1 MVQDEQILCIRIG
14 GLGDLLAALPS
25 LRLIRLARP
34 GARLVLLGRRDYGGL
49 LLRAKVVDEVA
60 DAGGAEFAGLL
71 AGSGRGVVSRGS
83 LLDRFSLVV
92 GWMNSQ
98 ERGREIEAALKA
110 AGKEC
115 AIIGLSAAGGQA
127 ISRFFFARTAAALAP
142 SPVLSTVD
150 GAGTF
155 EDCARLWVPAAG
167 PESRERFVI
176 IHPGSGAAEKCWPL
190 DRFLELARRL
200 GGRGFAGGIVLG
212 EAEGRLAGE
221 LGLRGLPPDW
231 RGVDRPPLSVLSYL
245 LGRTCLYIGN
255 DSGVTHLA
263 AACGAPVL
271 ALFLEKN
278 LPAWAPFGRSRTIAA
293 PEMAAIG
300 VLRVWEE
307 AATILG
313 LGGP

>member
-14 GLGDLLAALPS
+14 GLGDLLAVLPS

-71 AGSGRGVVSRGS
+71 AGSGRGVVSMGS

-92 GWMNSQ
+92 GWMNSP

-115 AIIGLSAAGGQA
+115 AIIGLSAGGGQA
-127 ISRFFFARTAAALAP
+127 VSRFFFARTAAALA
-142 SPVLSTVD
+142 LSKD
-150 GAGTF
+150 GTESF
-155 EDCARLWVPAAG
+155 EDCARLWVPAVG

-212 EAEGRLAGE
+212 EAEGRLASE
-221 LGLRGLPPDW
+221 LGRGGLPPDW
-231 RGVDRPPLSVLSYL
+231 QGVDRPPLSVLSYL

-278 LPAWAPFGRSRTIAA
+278 LPAWAPIGRSRTIAA

-300 VLRVWEE
+300 VDRVWEE
-307 AATILG
+307 AAAILG

>member
-1 MVQDEQILCIRIG
+1 MVRNEQILCIRIG

-49 LLRAKVVDEVA
+49 LLRAKVVDEIA

-71 AGSGRGVVSRGS
+71 AGSGRGIVSMGS

-92 GWMNSQ
+92 GWMNNP

-115 AIIGLSAAGGQA
+115 SIIGLSATGGKA
-127 ISRFFFARTAAALAP
+127 VSRFFFARTAAALA
-142 SPVLSTVD
+142 LSKD

-155 EDCARLWVPAAG
+155 EDCARLSVPAAG

-190 DRFLELARRL
+190 DRFLEVARRL
-200 GGRGFAGGIVLG
+200 SGRGFAGGIVLG

-221 LGLRGLPPDW
+221 LGRRGLPPDW
-231 RGVDRPPLSVLSYL
+231 QGVDRPPLSVLSYL

-307 AATILG
+307 SAAILG

>member
-1 MVQDEQILCIRIG
+1 MVRDEQILCIRIG
-14 GLGDLLAALPS
+14 GLGDLLTALPS

-49 LLRAKVVDEVA
+49 LLRAKVVDEIA

-71 AGSGRGVVSRGS
+71 AGSGRGVVSMGS

-92 GWMNSQ
+92 GWMNSP

-115 AIIGLSAAGGQA
+115 SIIGLSAAGGQA
-127 ISRFFFARTAAALAP
+127 VSRFFFARTAASLEITTGP
-142 SPVLSTVD
+142 GL
-150 GAGTF
+150 F
-155 EDCARLWVPAAG
+155 EDCARLPVSAAG

-190 DRFLELARRL
+190 DRFLDVARRL
-200 GGRGFAGGIVLG
+200 SGRGFAGGIVLG

-231 RGVDRPPLSVLSYL
+231 QGLDRPPLSVLSYL

-293 PEMAAIG
+293 PEIAAIG
-300 VLRVWEE
+300 VDRVWRE
-307 AATILG
+307 AAAILG
-313 LGGP
+313 LGGL

>member
-1 MVQDEQILCIRIG
+1 MVQDEQVLGIRIG

-71 AGSGRGVVSRGS
+71 AGSGRDVASMGR

-98 ERGREIEAALKA
+98 ERGREIEASLKA

-115 AIIGLSAAGGQA
+115 AIIGLSAAGGEA
-127 ISRFFFARTAAALAP
+127 VSRFFFARTAASLGIAAGPAL
-142 SPVLSTVD
+142 
-150 GAGTF
+150 F
-155 EDCARLWVPAAG
+155 EDRARLPVPAAG
-167 PESRERFVI
+167 PESKERFIV

-190 DRFLELARRL
+190 DRFLEVARRL
-200 GGRGFAGGIVLG
+200 SGRGFAGGIVLG
-212 EAEGRLAGE
+212 EAEERLRGDLGRLS
-221 LGLRGLPPDW
+221 LPPDW
-231 RGVDRPPLSVLSYL
+231 QGMNQPPLTVLSYL
-245 LGRTCLYIGN
+245 LSRTSLYIGN

-300 VLRVWEE
+300 VDRVWEE
-307 AATILG
+307 AAAILG
-313 LGGP
+313 LGGL